1 MSTSAASIDQPSAVI
16 DWIEARTEF
25 AAVAAVG
32 HRLVHGLTRKD
43 PVPVTREVIAELGV
57 LDGQ

>member
-16 DWIEARTEF
+16 DWIEVRTEF
-25 AAVAAVG
+25 AVAAVG

-43 PVPVTREVIAELGV
+43 PVPITREVIAELGV